1 MCRDSRSHPLPVT
14 KIGYFHIEN
23 VYTEVGNITKSFY
36 KLKVCLLIDITVWL
50 CTFSRVCPLSWNIS
64 HSALIQST
72 LGSIIK
78 HAVSFQAC
86 PKCYAIA
93 DIKMDTF
100 DISSL
105 FDYHGNQQIQT
116 SPKTTTGWWRQM
128 CKPRLAELL
137 SRWVWSATLEKAEPG
152 VVIYRFVLSLDHH
165 CLLPLHALITP
176 TVFIRIVTLPIIH
189 HRRWGEWDRR

>member
-1 MCRDSRSHPLPVT
+1 MSIQKLTTLQNPFTNSR
-14 KIGYFHIEN
+14 YA
-23 VYTEVGNITKSFY
+23 
-36 KLKVCLLIDITVWL
+36 CLLILLFGCALAAEFV
-50 CTFSRVCPLSWNIS
+50 RS
-64 HSALIQST
+64 HETLPIQPSIHSLIQST

-189 HRRWGEWDRR
+189 HRRWGERDRR